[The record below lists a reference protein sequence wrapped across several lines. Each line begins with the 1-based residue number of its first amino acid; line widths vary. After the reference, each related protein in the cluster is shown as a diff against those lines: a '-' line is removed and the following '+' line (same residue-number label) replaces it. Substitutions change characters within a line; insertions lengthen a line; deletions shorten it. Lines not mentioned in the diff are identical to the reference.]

1 MSRSCLLPTLL
12 RHFEFHD
19 SQCTQALRSLNKCR
33 KNLNSDQR
41 DKEVKTLRLE
51 YLEHLKLKTLRLEYL
66 EHLKLT
72 QHYVGLIV
80 DLERKMKTD

>member
-33 KNLNSDQR
+33 KNLNSDQK

-51 YLEHLKLKTLRLEYL
+51 YS

-72 QHYVGLIV
+72 QHYVDLIV